1 MAVDWNQIERLLDQ
15 LNEKDS
21 FNVEPV
27 QNKQREILSLILDLK
42 SMASESGDLL
52 SNLVK
57 EIEVVSQLYA
67 EQMLSQLDSA
77 EGMLE
82 TLAQTKATIDKDLSL
97 KKTLELEIV
106 QLSARKRVL
115 EKEVSQK
122 TKEREEELHQTSQL
136 EQELTLE
143 VGNIERYKEAQQ
155 EMHHKL
161 AVLEEEAKELRT
173 ENAKLQTKL
182 RNLEEN
188 IEGMK
193 LLKEEHMLSIMRN
206 TEVLSKISSGTE

>member
-1 MAVDWNQIERLLDQ
+1 MVTDSDELIE
-15 LNEKDS
+15 
-21 FNVEPV
+21 
-27 QNKQREILSLILDLK
+27 
-42 SMASESGDLL
+42 A
-52 SNLVK
+52 LVK
-57 EIEVVSQLYA
+57 EIDSVSQGYA

-106 QLSARKRVL
+106 QLSARQRVL
-115 EKEVSQK
+115 EKEVTQK
-122 TKEREEELHQTSQL
+122 SKEREEVLHQTSQL

-143 VGNIERYKEAQQ
+143 VGNIERYNQAQQ
-155 EMHHKL
+155 EMHQKL
-161 AVLEEEAKELRT
+161 AVLEEESKELRT

-193 LLKEEHMLSIMRN
+193 LLKEEHMLSIMQN